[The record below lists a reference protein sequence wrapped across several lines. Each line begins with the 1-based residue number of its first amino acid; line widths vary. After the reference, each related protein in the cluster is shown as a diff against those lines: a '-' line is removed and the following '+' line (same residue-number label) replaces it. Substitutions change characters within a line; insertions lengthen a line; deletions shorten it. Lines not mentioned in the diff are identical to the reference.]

1 MEWSGQDDRLSG
13 FYRKLDGLVVVGWAG
28 PIVSIG
34 SELHRKLN
42 SIFLFF
48 FYIHKTLFG
57 LSGIQSGSYSECLKK
72 IILRDPTMRINCG
85 TIAGGGK
92 SVFLVHMSDSTL
104 QIAPRSPGKPHKAWD
119 SGYIGRHTLRLYFQE
134 DIQVC

>member
-1 MEWSGQDDRLSG
+1 VTEWSGQDDRLSG

-48 FYIHKTLFG
+48 FISTKHFSDSPGYNQVVTLNV
-57 LSGIQSGSYSECLKK
+57 LKK
-72 IILRDPTMRINCG
+72 
-85 TIAGGGK
+85 
-92 SVFLVHMSDSTL
+92 
-104 QIAPRSPGKPHKAWD
+104 
-119 SGYIGRHTLRLYFQE
+119 
-134 DIQVC
+134 